1 MISEI
6 TNPHGVIGK
15 IYSKVE
21 VLEVATV
28 QVPTSQGKYHTILL
42 LNPAPVSEVW
52 PRSTFWVVG

>member
-28 QVPTSQGKYHTILL
+28 QVPTSQGKY
-42 LNPAPVSEVW
+42 
-52 PRSTFWVVG
+52 F